1 MTQTQVTMVRI
12 YITEGDHQLH
22 KLLDF
27 LNQEEHVRG
36 VTAFRGIAGFGP
48 SGRLHE
54 ASLLDISM
62 DLPLVLE
69 FFDLPER
76 AAKIMQDLNQMVG
89 PGHIVNW
96 SAYVNM
102 GE

>member
-12 YITEGDHQLH
+12 YLTEGDHQLH
-22 KLLDF
+22 RLLDF

-36 VTAFRGIAGFGP
+36 VTAFRGIAGFGK
-48 SGRLHE
+48 SGKVHE
-54 ASLLDISM
+54 ASLIDIAM